1 MKQSKFLQL
10 FILSFLLLST
20 HFEYTVQAA
29 GPLIPILVRAG
40 AAIGTAARG
49 AGTAARGAGTAARG
63 AGTAAVRGAGHVAGR
78 GAGPSG
84 KPTLHFVQ
92 HNSRKAAEEAAKHSG
107 KGFFFLLLIL
117 IL

>member
-40 AAIGTAARG
+40 AAI
-49 AGTAARGAGTAARG
+49 GTAARGAGTAARG